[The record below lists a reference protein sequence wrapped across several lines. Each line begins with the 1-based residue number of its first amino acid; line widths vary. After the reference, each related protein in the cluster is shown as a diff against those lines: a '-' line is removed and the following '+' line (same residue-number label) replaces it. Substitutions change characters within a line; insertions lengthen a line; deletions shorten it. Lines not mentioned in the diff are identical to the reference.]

1 MNTEPLFF
9 IALLPPPAIQQ
20 YATEVKSYFDQY
32 YASRHAFKSPP
43 HITLQPPFRWQ
54 HEHFAALRESIE
66 SFAQS
71 QVPIPIEL
79 DGFGAFPPRVIYI
92 NVDRTNALLT
102 LHRNLIQ
109 HLENSIELI
118 DPKEKSRP
126 YAPHMTVAF
135 RDLTK
140 QNFKLA
146 WQEFKDRSLHFEF
159 IASHLTLLKH
169 DGQRWQIHTEFPFR
183 MEAEEQKCSN

>member
-9 IALLPPPAIQQ
+9 IALLPPKAIQQ
-20 YATEVKSYFDQY
+20 YATEVKSHFGEY

-43 HITLQPPFRWQ
+43 HITLQPPFRWR
-54 HEHFAALRESIE
+54 HDRFAALSESIE
-66 SFAQS
+66 TFAQS
-71 QVPIPIEL
+71 QVPIPITL

-92 NVDRTNALLT
+92 NVDRTYTLLT
-102 LHRNLIQ
+102 LHQRLIE
-109 HLENSIELI
+109 HLETSIALV
-118 DPKEKSRP
+118 DPQEKSRP

-159 IASHLTLLKH
+159 IASALTLLKH
-169 DGQRWQIHTEFPFR
+169 DGQQWQIHSEFPFS
-183 MEAEEQKCSN
+183 METEEKKCSN